1 MAVYRRGYNR
11 YQGSLTGRLSR
22 LLVLPKYSWHR
33 VLQQRLVVILLVMA
47 MFYPL
52 VCIVFVYASNRT
64 DLLSGFG
71 SEIKD
76 FLKIDGNF
84 FLIYMRVQ
92 LVFTMILTIV
102 SGQKLI
108 APDLSNGAL
117 QLYFS
122 RPLSRAEYVLS
133 RLLVLLGLLSVIT
146 WIPGLLIFS
155 LQWGMA
161 GWSWFA
167 QNWNLGLA
175 VLIGSLLWILLI
187 SLIALTCWAYIR
199 RKIMAELAILWTFFV
214 LNVVSEIV
222 NNVLNVTWASFF
234 NPREVIDQIWNGLL
248 GITPESGPAVLGCW
262 LAVLV
267 MTTLLLMI
275 LTRKLRPV
283 EVVS

>member
-11 YQGSLTGRLSR
+11 YQGPITGRLAR
-22 LLVLPKYSWHR
+22 LLVLPKYSWRR
-33 VLQQRLVVILLVMA
+33 VLQQRWVVILLVMA

-52 VCIVFVYASNRT
+52 GCIGFVYLSNHVE
-64 DLLSGFG
+64 LLSDFG

-76 FLKIDGNF
+76 FLQIDGNF
-84 FLIYMRVQ
+84 FLIFMRVQ

-102 SGQKLI
+102 SGRNLI

-122 RPLSRAEYVLS
+122 RPLSRTEYVLA
-133 RLLVLLGLLSVIT
+133 RLLVLLGLLSLIT

-155 LQWGMA
+155 LQSGMA

-167 QNWNLGLA
+167 QNWNLGLG
-175 VLIGSLLWILLI
+175 VLIGSLLWILFI

-214 LNVVSEIV
+214 LNAVSEIV
-222 NNVLNVTWASFF
+222 NNLLDVTWASFF
-234 NPREVIDQIWNGLL
+234 NPRKVIDQIWNGLL
-248 GITPESGPAVLGCW
+248 GITPESGPTVLGCW

-267 MTTLLLMI
+267 MTALLLMV